1 MNQAGV
7 TGRLVRDPE
16 LRNLPDGRAVCTI
29 RIAVD
34 GMGRGNTTGFLDVT
48 EFGASGEAAARTL
61 TKGWLVA
68 AWGRLDYREWD
79 GNDGT
84 RRAALGLVGRIE
96 FLAAPR
102 GASSSGNGASPAP
115 APAAAP
121 TPVTAPEPEPAP
133 F

>member
-1 MNQAGV
+1 MNQAQV
-7 TGRLVRDPE
+7 IGRLVRDPE
-16 LRNLPDGRAVCTI
+16 LRQLPDGKAVCTV
-29 RIAVD
+29 RLAVD
-34 GMGRGNTTGFLDVT
+34 GMGRGNTTGFLDVS

-68 AWGRLDYREWD
+68 ASGRLDYREWD
-79 GNDGT
+79 AKDGT

-102 GASSSGNGASPAP
+102 GVPSNGATG
-115 APAAAP
+115 APAAPPRPAAQAP
-121 TPVTAPEPEPAP
+121 QPEPEPAP

>member
-1 MNQAGV
+1 MNQAQV
-7 TGRLVRDPE
+7 TGRLVKDPE
-16 LRNLPDGRAVCTI
+16 LRQLPDGRPVCTV
-29 RIAVD
+29 RLAVD
-34 GMGRGNTTGFLDVT
+34 GMGRGNTAGFLDVS

-79 GNDGT
+79 AKDGT

-96 FLAAPR
+96 FLNAPR
-102 GASSSGNGASPAP
+102 GIPGGGLNGASAAP
-115 APAAAP
+115 AQ
-121 TPVTAPEPEPAP
+121 PVTAARPEPEPAP